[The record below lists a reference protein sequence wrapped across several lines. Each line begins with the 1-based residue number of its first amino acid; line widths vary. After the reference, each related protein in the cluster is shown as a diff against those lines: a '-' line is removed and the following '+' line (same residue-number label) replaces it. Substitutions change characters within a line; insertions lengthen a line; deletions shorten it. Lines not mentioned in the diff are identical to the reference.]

1 MTVYVI
7 RRVISSLPVFFI
19 VTAAVFF
26 LLQTTGADAAVA
38 ISAGDASEE
47 QVQAI
52 RKEFGLDRPVVVQY
66 LDWLSGA
73 VRGDLGRSITKTRLP
88 VAGQIG
94 DRLPVTLELGL
105 IALAVSLSIALPM
118 GVLSA
123 ARRNSI
129 WDYIASFVALLGISI
144 PGFAL
149 AFLALYIFAVKLQWI
164 PVGGYVSI
172 WDDPIQNLR
181 VMIVPGVVLG
191 MELAGVVTR
200 LTRSTVLEVLNEDFV
215 RTARAKGL
223 AERKVIV
230 GHALRNALL
239 PILTV
244 VGLQLGI
251 LVGGAFVIEVIFTL
265 PGTGRLLVNAINSRD
280 TYLIEGVLLVVAA
293 TFIVTN
299 ILVDLLYAW
308 ADPRIRYR

>member
-7 RRVISSLPVFFI
+7 RRVVSSLPVFFI

-52 RKEFGLDRPVVVQY
+52 REEFGLDRPVIVQY
-66 LDWLSGA
+66 FDWLSGA

-123 ARRNSI
+123 AKRNSI
-129 WDYIASFVALLGISI
+129 WDYMGSFVALLGVSI

-172 WDDPIQNLR
+172 WDDPLQNLR

-223 AERKVIV
+223 TERKVIV

-299 ILVDLLYAW
+299 ILVDLAYAW